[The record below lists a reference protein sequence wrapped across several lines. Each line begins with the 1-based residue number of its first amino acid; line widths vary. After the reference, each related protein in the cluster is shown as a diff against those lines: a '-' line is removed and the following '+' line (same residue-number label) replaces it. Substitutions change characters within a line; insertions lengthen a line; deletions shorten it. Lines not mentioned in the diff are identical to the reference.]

1 MREIYQSDI
10 GAHLTVDENE
20 RVRAIRHSQ
29 KYWPLP
35 SDDGVEAVLHYLR
48 DVGEVYRIPP
58 GQLDNLAAPVEYL
71 APREQAGEYRLS
83 EEKHHFDAVTYG
95 FAQTYLNVPVWHAG
109 LKVTVKQDPGRV
121 IRSEDTSAAAV
132 EAELPPDAA
141 IEPYRQLFVAT
152 GKAAEAETGAAGAAL
167 LASLFGLDGAK
178 AGERDRAPMRL
189 IRGRFWIY
197 RYDERARFGDPK
209 RRGAGAA
216 PEALRDVPVPQAPA
230 ESRPETP
237 DGGPAL
243 PFRVPPPDP
252 GIRDGADY
260 LAAEITFE
268 VATEDHRHTWRALV
282 ELETG
287 SILYLRPLSACVDAL
302 VFENDPITKTGDTAL
317 NSTSD
322 NDTLNPHVDDI
333 TLQNLDGP
341 VGDIQ
346 SLIGTYANVTQ
357 VEGINIPVP
366 TKATGIDFDYDVRT
380 DDFASVSG
388 YFHVDRIFRIIE
400 DLGFPVSDYMA
411 NTSFPVPVDIRC
423 YDDNVINAHCV
434 GDGLGGIGHVG
445 YGLMDLTDLMN
456 PLGRACDPRVHL
468 HEVLGH
474 GILFEHVDDAYFNF
488 AHSAGDGLSGI
499 YFDPTSNC
507 KGVDGTPVN
516 KPGDLRFTYVP
527 WHPSLN
533 RRFDRA
539 VASGWAWGG
548 SQDTGGGG
556 NIYGSEEILATTH
569 FNIYRSIGGDS
580 VHLGRRQ
587 FASRMMMYLILRAI
601 QNLTPATNPN
611 YARDFAAELMAV
623 DALNWTSEGIYGG
636 AYHKVI
642 RWAFEKQGEYQ
653 SPLIVNGG
661 PGDGTIVSAGSP
673 PDVDVYIDDGR
684 AGEYPYQPVHW
695 HTTAIWNRR
704 LADGVV
710 DNHQQPALNETNF
723 AYVKIK
729 NRGTQQAT
737 DVVVRAYHT
746 KAGAGLNWP
755 ADFEALA
762 TAQID
767 VGTVEGN
774 NAEEKIVGPF
784 EWTPTINAYGHDCM
798 LMVVS
803 AAGDP
808 SNVDNFTVGETIPE
822 WRLVPNDNN
831 IGQRNVAPVPG
842 GGGESGLVA
851 GLDRISFVVGN
862 PNPRR
867 AWMTIDVTLPEV
879 LRKRGWRIELEG
891 VPDKGFDLEPGAKR
905 EIVIGVHPGAEFAT
919 RDIQAS
925 ADRDIQI
932 AVLGDDNVI
941 GGMTYRLDP
950 DIRQPFNSRPA
961 HGGHGQDPE
970 RGGPMRSMVTWLIV
984 AALAIAAIIVALT
997 RWPMW

>member
-10 GAHLTVDENE
+10 GSHLTVDENE
-20 RVRAIRHSQ
+20 RVRSIRHSQ

-35 SDDGVEAVLHYLR
+35 ADGGVEAVLHYLR
-48 DVGEVYRIPP
+48 DVAELYRIPL

-71 APREQAGEYRLS
+71 APRVQAGGYRLS

-95 FAQTYLNVPVWHAG
+95 FAQTYLNVPVWRAG
-109 LKVTVKQDPGRV
+109 LKVTVKRDPGRV
-121 IRSEDTSAAAV
+121 IRSEDTSMTAL
-132 EAELPPDAA
+132 EAELPSEAA
-141 IEPYRQLFVAT
+141 IEEYRRLFVAADAATERARAT
-152 GKAAEAETGAAGAAL
+152 GEAAGATF
-167 LASLFGLDGAK
+167 LAGLFGLDGA
-178 AGERDRAPMRL
+178 GRTTPRL

-216 PEALRDVPVPQAPA
+216 PAALHDAPVANLAPA
-230 ESRPETP
+230 ESRLDTP

-252 GIRDGADY
+252 GIRNGADY

-268 VATEDHRHTWRALV
+268 AATADHRHTWRALV
-282 ELETG
+282 ELRTG

-317 NSTSD
+317 NSMSD
-322 NDTLNPHVDDI
+322 NDMLNPHVDDI

-341 VGDIQ
+341 VGDVQ

-357 VEGINIPVP
+357 VEGIVIPAP
-366 TKATGIDFDYDVRT
+366 TEATGTDFDYDVRS
-380 DDFASVSG
+380 DNFASVSG

-400 DLGFPVSDYMA
+400 DLGFTVSDYMA

-423 YDDNVINAHCV
+423 YDGNQINAHCV

-445 YGLMDLTDLMN
+445 YGLMDLTDLAN

-516 KPGDLRFTYVP
+516 KPGDLRFTYAP
-527 WHPSLN
+527 WHPTLN

-539 VASGWAWGG
+539 VADGWAWGG
-548 SQDTGGGG
+548 SQDTGGND
-556 NIYGSEEILATTH
+556 NIYESEQILATTH

-642 RWAFEKQGEYQ
+642 RWAFERQGEYQ

-661 PGDGTIVSAGSP
+661 PGDGTIVSAGKP

-684 AGEYPYQPVHW
+684 GGEYPYQAVHW
-695 HTTAIWNRR
+695 HTTTIWNRR
-704 LADGVV
+704 MADGAVG
-710 DNHQQPALNETNF
+710 HQHPALNETNF
-723 AYVKIK
+723 AYVKVK

-808 SNVDNFTVGETIPE
+808 SNVDNFTAGETIPE

-851 GLDRISFVVGN
+851 GLDRVGFLVGN

-867 AWMTIDVTLPEV
+867 ARITIDVTLPEL
-879 LRKRGWRIELEG
+879 LRERGWRIELEG
-891 VPDKGFDLEPGAKR
+891 VPGKGFDLDPGAKR
-905 EIVIGVHPGAEFAT
+905 EIILRVHPGADFAA
-919 RDIQAS
+919 RDVEAS
-925 ADRDIQI
+925 ADRDVHI
-932 AVLGDDNVI
+932 AVLADDNVI

-950 DIRQPFNSRPA
+950 DIRQPFNPRP
-961 HGGHGQDPE
+961 GHCGDGPDPE
-970 RGGPMRSMVTWLIV
+970 RGMSMRWLVIWLIV
-984 AALAIAAIIVALT
+984 AALAIAAIILALT
-997 RWPMW
+997 RWPMS